1 MQGLWGNGQERFNNL
16 TNAGYD
22 AEYIQDLV
30 NRRLGSDN
38 SDSSD
43 YDLDEIANQVIQGL
57 WGNGQERFDNLT
69 NAGYNAQAVQDRV
82 NELLS

>member
-1 MQGLWGNGQERFNNL
+1 M
-16 TNAGYD
+16 
-22 AEYIQDLV
+22 DLNTV
-30 NRRLGSDN
+30 
-38 SDSSD
+38 
-43 YDLDEIANQVIQGL
+43 ANEVIQGL

>member
-1 MQGLWGNGQERFNNL
+1 MLGKASEESTVQEIVVREK
-16 TNAGYD
+16 TTQKTSGKS
-22 AEYIQDLV
+22 V
-30 NRRLGSDN
+30 
-38 SDSSD
+38 
-43 YDLDEIANQVIQGL
+43 DEVAQEILQGL